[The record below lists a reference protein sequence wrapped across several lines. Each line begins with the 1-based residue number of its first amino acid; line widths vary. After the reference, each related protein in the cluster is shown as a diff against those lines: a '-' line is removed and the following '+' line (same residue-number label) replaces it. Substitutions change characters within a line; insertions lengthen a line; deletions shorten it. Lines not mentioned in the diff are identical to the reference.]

1 MSLKSSEARVVA
13 TIVIWLAYTAMVIWG
28 KPIEDPNTMIGVVSA
43 AAAISTFSIW
53 FRAGG
58 MENESQRAA
67 KQSSEKPKHL
77 ERDRVARLADML
89 DDHEAAALLDELRNR
104 VTVQDD
110 GEAVPL
116 DTLLE
121 ERERRLK

>member
-13 TIVIWLAYTAMVIWG
+13 TIFIWLAVTAMVIWG
-28 KPIEDPNTMIGVVSA
+28 KPLQDPNTMIGVVSA

-53 FRAGG
+53 FRAGT
-58 MENESQRAA
+58 MENESQHTAR
-67 KQSSEKPKHL
+67 QSSEKPKHL

-104 VTVQDD
+104 VTVHDD

-116 DTLLE
+116 ETLLE